1 MIIVIARQM
10 YKELPNE
17 LTNLMNEG
25 NLLIISTAPNAV
37 RVSKDTANKRN
48 SYISEMA
55 DEIVF
60 GYIAKDSS
68 LNELF
73 QKFKE
78 KSTLLQER

>member
-1 MIIVIARQM
+1 MIIVIVRQM

-17 LTNLMNEG
+17 LANLMNEG
-25 NLLIISTAPNAV
+25 RLLIISTVPNAV
-37 RVSKDTANKRN
+37 RVSKDMANKRN

-78 KSTLLQER
+78 KSTLL